1 MIFTACILQ
10 QFPDVL
16 CSLCPRFYKS
26 LVDNVWLT
34 PEIFSPF
41 LKIVSRKR
49 SFISWRLFDS
59 FTSRFSLQDVF
70 NCRILQILNS
80 WHLHRILT
88 DLPSPSLWPLP
99 LLRIHNNRQLTYPE
113 DYWFYLGCVLPALSS
128 SCRCLAIMPC

>member
-1 MIFTACILQ
+1 MIFTACVLQ

-41 LKIVSRKR
+41 LKIVFRKR

-88 DLPSPSLWPLP
+88 DLPSPPLWPLSSFKFDDVC
-99 LLRIHNNRQLTYPE
+99 RLTYPE
-113 DYWFYLGCVLPALSS
+113 DCWFYLGWVFPVRSS
-128 SCRCLAIMPC
+128 SWRCLAIMPC